1 MNPFK
6 KIAELRERHIVDH
19 ARAHIEPD
27 EEVLQWVRASRIT
40 GRDDGF
46 IFLTKDHC
54 VVSLPGRPEGSGAIE
69 WGSIKS
75 WGLAQQGSD
84 DPLLGIK
91 TDTRIYLV
99 ALTVST
105 RRMADDVAAF
115 VEKFDSFAPDSVEKF
130 VAGEPFAPDSFLT
143 EGAIDVKHQKRTIA
157 SGTRRVLLTTF
168 GIALIVIAALIGWIP
183 GPWSIPLVIAGLAVL
198 AREYDWAKDLLDWM
212 KQKRDSAR
220 SWLKAKRSS
229 TD

>member
-1 MNPFK
+1 MNPVR
-6 KIAELRERHIVDH
+6 KISELRERHIVGH
-19 ARAHIEPD
+19 AQPHISEDEP
-27 EEVLQWVRASRIT
+27 VLHWVRASRIS

-46 IFLTKDHC
+46 IFLTEDHC
-54 VVSLPGRPEGSGAIE
+54 VIHLGGRADGTGPIE
-69 WGSIKS
+69 WGAIKS
-75 WGLAQQGSD
+75 WGLAQKGND

-91 TDTRIYLV
+91 TKDRIYLV

-105 RRMADDVAAF
+105 PRMADDVAEF
-115 VEKFDSFAPDSVEKF
+115 VERFNEFAPDPVERF
-130 VAGEPFAPDSFLT
+130 EAGEPFSPGAFQT
-143 EGAIDVKHQKRTIA
+143 EGSIDVKHQKRTLA
-157 SGTRRVLLTTF
+157 SGTRRVLLTTI
-168 GIALIVIAALIGWIP
+168 GITLIVIAALIGWIP